1 MFQLN
6 NPQINK
12 KILFTNLIE
21 LKESLVN
28 KFLKEVEEPYIE
40 LYSIAHGWVLF
51 ERLIYKDVIKNH
63 NMRIYLSACVRIS
76 VKLYELFGGYEA
88 YKEKMENLN
97 EDLAN
102 FIEEGEKKKNFHGH
116 DNEEDEEIKV
126 SQYEM
131 RVMIAL
137 HFEPRVPPM
146 LVWPHIESIQVM
158 CDKTLEDFLGSEH
171 YKCYRD
177 RIKVK
182 V

>member
-51 ERLIYKDVIKNH
+51 ERLIYKDVIKSH

-88 YKEKMENLN
+88 YSEKM
-97 EDLAN
+97 
-102 FIEEGEKKKNFHGH
+102 
-116 DNEEDEEIKV
+116 
-126 SQYEM
+126 
-131 RVMIAL
+131 
-137 HFEPRVPPM
+137 
-146 LVWPHIESIQVM
+146 
-158 CDKTLEDFLGSEH
+158 
-171 YKCYRD
+171 
-177 RIKVK
+177 
-182 V
+182 